1 MTISIPRSPWPL
13 CSTWPVKS
21 IEAGRRGWRHNCA
34 RLGATL
40 GILQQDPAQFLRG
53 SDEDTAGIE
62 LLISVR
68 ATAKKEKN
76 YAEAD
81 RVRKALLD
89 KGVVLEDGPDGTT
102 WRRQ

>member
-1 MTISIPRSPWPL
+1 SEVNRS
-13 CSTWPVKS
+13 KS
-21 IEAGRRGWRHNCA
+21 SRLAAQLRG
-34 RLGATL
+34 LGATL
-40 GILQQDPAQFLRG
+40 GILRQEPAQFLRG

-89 KGVVLEDGPDGTT
+89 KGVVLEDGPGGTT